1 MTKPSQGP
9 RATTTRPK
17 IAPPPSACD
26 GHFDIFRPC
35 DRFPLSARRGY
46 TPLPATVEQYLAMSE
61 TIGVERMVIVQPSV
75 YGADNACT
83 LCGFPAG

>member
-1 MTKPSQGP
+1 MTKPSRGP

-17 IAPPPSACD
+17 IAPPPGAGDC
-26 GHFDIFRPC
+26 HFHIFRPY
-35 DRFPLSARRGY
+35 DRFPLSGRRGY
-46 TPLPATVEQYLAMSE
+46 TPLPATVERYLAMSE
-61 TIGVERMVIVQPSV
+61 AIGVERTVIVQPSV